1 MLGQTIAHYRVLRVV
16 GGGGM
21 GQVYEAEDLHL
32 PRRVALKF
40 LAPGQLGSP
49 AARRR
54 FEREARAASALNHP
68 HICTIHDIGDH
79 EGQPFLVMELLEGQT
94 LREALAAGPLRIPR
108 LLEVADQVADALD
121 AAHRAGIIHRD
132 LTPANIFITSRG
144 DAKVLDFGLA
154 KIGRGLDDPDDA
166 DGQEE
171 AITRSATALTS
182 PGAVFGTAPYMSP
195 EQVRGEPLD
204 RRTDLFSLGAV
215 LYEMATGRRPFV
227 GKTTA
232 LVFDAILHET
242 PLPAA
247 RLNAAVPEALEQIID
262 KALERDRELRY
273 RSAAD
278 IRADILRIQRDSA
291 SAGAAALTGR
301 VGPPSRRAAGPQLR
315 TIALMAVLLA
325 AAGMV
330 GFRAWS
336 SRSDAVGVV
345 PSRQVTSGSY
355 LETEPAVSP
364 DGTTIAY
371 VSNESGSR
379 HVWLVDTKGGPP
391 QQWTTGSGNDSHP
404 AWFPDGRTIAFES
417 DRGGSV
423 AIWKAP
429 RLKGDA
435 AELLI
440 PNASRPAISRDGTM
454 IAFVRM
460 AQDLFIRVG
469 VAPIADPSRA
479 RFLTGAGDGQW
490 NHDWPAWSPDG
501 RTICYRAWDGLWLVP
516 VGGGHAT
523 RLTQSPAD
531 TEPAWSPDGRYV
543 YYTAKNDDRYTLFRI
558 AVSGGPPHR
567 LTAGAGTERAP
578 SISRDGRT
586 LAFSTATGNRHL
598 VLIELATLRETELA
612 AGSREET
619 FPTFSPDGRAVYFVS
634 HRWGA
639 GEIWRRD
646 LSADGAATGAPTRL
660 TDQAGEATNLA
671 CSPDGRWLAY
681 YKVEGSRRDIWAVST
696 AGGVPTPLTDR
707 TFRSVHPAWSP
718 DSAWLAFV
726 VDKSGPG
733 QIATQRF
740 ADGRMVGERRQLT
753 SDPGDKAF
761 PSWSPDGRQIAYMVD
776 LPSGHPGI
784 GIVAADGKGPPRIV
798 RPSADVGRIRWVG
811 SPPTLFAAGW
821 WNTPLAE
828 LRTLDPDTGKDRPL
842 RPPVLL
848 GTDPITDL
856 FDLSADRRFVVV
868 SRGQWT
874 GNIWVLEAESRSF

>member
-1 MLGQTIAHYRVLRVV
+1 MLGQTISHYRVLRVV

-32 PRRVALKF
+32 RRHVALKF

-68 HICTIHDIGDH
+68 HICTIHDVGDH
-79 EGQPFLVMELLEGQT
+79 QGQPFQVMELLEGQT
-94 LREALAAGPLRIPR
+94 LREALAAGPFKMPR
-108 LLEVADQVADALD
+108 LVEIGGQVADGLD
-121 AAHRAGIIHRD
+121 AAHRVGIIHRD

-144 DAKVLDFGLA
+144 DAKILDFGLA
-154 KIGRGLDDPDDA
+154 KFGRGSDEPDDA

-171 AITRSATALTS
+171 TATRTVTALTS

-195 EQVRGEPLD
+195 EQVRGESLD

-215 LYEMATGRRPFV
+215 LYEMATGKRPFV
-227 GKTTA
+227 GRTTA

-242 PLPAA
+242 PPQAA
-247 RLNAAVPEALEQIID
+247 RLNESVPEALEQIID
-262 KALERDRELRY
+262 KALEKDRELRY

-278 IRADILRIQRDSA
+278 IRADLLRIQRDTA
-291 SAGAAALTGR
+291 SAEAAARPGR
-301 VGPPSRRAAGPQLR
+301 VRPPRRRAIDFERRTVALFAVVLAALVYAGFRSWPSRS
-315 TIALMAVLLA
+315 V
-325 AAGMV
+325 AAGM
-330 GFRAWS
+330 
-336 SRSDAVGVV
+336 V

-371 VSNESGSR
+371 VSNESGST
-379 HVWLVDTKGGPP
+379 HIWLVDARGGPP
-391 QQWTTGSGNDSHP
+391 LQWTTGGANDSHP
-404 AWFPDGRTIAFES
+404 TWFPDGRTIAFES
-417 DRGGSV
+417 DRSGSE

-435 AELLI
+435 AELLV
-440 PNASRPAISRDGTM
+440 PAAARPAISRDGTM
-454 IAFVRM
+454 VAFVRM
-460 AQDLFIRVG
+460 APDLFVRVA
-469 VAPIADPSRA
+469 VAPIDDPGRA

-501 RTICYRAWDGLWLVP
+501 RTICYRAWDGLWLVA
-516 VGGGHAT
+516 VGGGHA
-523 RLTQSPAD
+523 RHLTQSTAD
-531 TEPAWSPDGRYV
+531 TEPAWSPDGREV
-543 YYTAKNDDRYTLFRI
+543 YYATKADDRYILSRI
-558 AVSGGPPHR
+558 AVTGGPPHR
-567 LTAGAGTERAP
+567 VMSGAGSERAP

-598 VLIELATLRETELA
+598 VLIELATLKETELA

-619 FPTFSPDGRAVYFVS
+619 YPAFSPDGRSVYFVS

-639 GEIWRRD
+639 GEIWRRG
-646 LSADGAATGAPTRL
+646 LSADGAATGAPARV
-660 TDQAGEATNLA
+660 TDQAGEAMNLA

-681 YKVEGSRRDIWAVST
+681 DKVEGSRRDIWAVST

-726 VDKSGPG
+726 VDKGGPG

-753 SDPGDKAF
+753 ADPGDKAF
-761 PSWSPDGRQIAYMVD
+761 PSWSSDGRQIAYMVD
-776 LPSGHPGI
+776 QPSGHPGV
-784 GIVAADGKGPPRIV
+784 GIVAADGTGPPRIV
-798 RPSADVGRIRWVG
+798 SPTADVGRVQWVG
-811 SPPTLFAAGW
+811 LPPTLFAAGR
-821 WNTPLAE
+821 WNAPLAE
-828 LRTLDPDTGKDRPL
+828 LRTLDPGTGKDRPL

-848 GTDPITDL
+848 GSDSMADL

-868 SRGQWT
+868 SRGRWS
-874 GNIWVLEAESRSF
+874 GNIWVLEADSRLF